1 MNPFKHI
8 ISTSL
13 ICAMLVTGCGA
24 EGAKGQAQT
33 PEDAIQTALTALR
46 ELDMETFNACTN
58 NRKGDKYLLFGDL
71 LKDKGRAYLPL
82 AETMVANLSWEI
94 NSIEETGDT
103 AIANVTIHNK
113 DFSNAVGDY
122 IADMIRY
129 VEEQHRLGADI
140 SLLID
145 NIIDEALHNPELLLP
160 YLEAC
165 TEEFSADITI
175 NLSRVDDT
183 WQIHLT
189 DSLCETLIGYAG
201 FDNFTEDIEPLI
213 KAAEEFFNNNL
224 KRWGIDLEQNAGQW
238 LNQIGEK
245 VNNLLIDTKENLNNN
260 KHVQKTKV
268 GILCFSTSATK
279 RIQEINANLMQKK

>member
-1 MNPFKHI
+1 MNPFKNI

-13 ICAMLVTGCGA
+13 ICALLVTGCGTGTA
-24 EGAKGQAQT
+24 GQRAQT
-33 PEDAIQTALTALR
+33 PEDAINIALTALR

-58 NRKGDKYLLFGDL
+58 NKKGEKYLLFGDL
-71 LKDKGRAYLPL
+71 LKEKGQAYLPL
-82 AETMVANLSWEI
+82 AKATVANLSWEI

-113 DFSNAVGDY
+113 DFSTAVSDY

-129 VEEQHRLGADI
+129 VEEQYQLGADI

-175 NLSRVDDT
+175 NLSRVDNT

-201 FDNFTEDIEPLI
+201 FDSFSEDIAPLI
-213 KAAEEFFNNNL
+213 NAAEQFLNNNL
-224 KRWGIDLEQNAGQW
+224 KRWGVDLEQNAGQW

-245 VNNLLIDTKENLNNN
+245 VNNLL
-260 KHVQKTKV
+260 H
-268 GILCFSTSATK
+268 
-279 RIQEINANLMQKK
+279 